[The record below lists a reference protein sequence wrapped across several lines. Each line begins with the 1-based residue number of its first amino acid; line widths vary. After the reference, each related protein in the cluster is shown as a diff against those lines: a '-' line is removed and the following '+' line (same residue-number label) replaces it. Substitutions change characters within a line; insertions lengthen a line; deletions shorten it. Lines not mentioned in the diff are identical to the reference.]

1 MTSATPARD
10 PAADLVR
17 RTPRLW
23 LLGPG
28 AVTVAAMLD
37 YERRNE
43 AHLARYG
50 PALLPGALTLAA
62 QALRRDAAV
71 ADTDAG
77 RAFRFWLVQPQSP
90 GRIAGSVHFSNVV
103 RGVFLSCT
111 LGYAIDAA
119 LEGQGL
125 LSEGL
130 AAALDEVFSPRI
142 GLHRVQAAVQPDNLR
157 SLAVVERLGFDC
169 IGLARGYLHLGGAWR
184 DHLLWQRLA
193 PDA

>member
-1 MTSATPARD
+1 MATAAPD
-10 PAADLVR
+10 PLRADLVR
-17 RTPRLW
+17 RTARLW

-28 AVTVAAMLD
+28 AVTASAMLD

-43 AHLARYG
+43 AHLSRWG
-50 PALLPGALTLAA
+50 PAPPPGALTLAA

-71 ADTDAG
+71 ADTEAG
-77 RAFRFWLVQPQSP
+77 RAYRFWLVRPEAAAH
-90 GRIAGSVHFSNVV
+90 IAGSVHFSNVV
-103 RGVFLSCT
+103 LGVFRSCT

-125 LSEGL
+125 LAEAL

-157 SLAVVERLGFDC
+157 SLAVLRRLGFEP
-169 IGLARGYLHLGGAWR
+169 IGLARGYLFIGGAWR

-193 PDA
+193 PAE